1 MGQDNAELIA
11 EARSVL
17 ADMETRQE
25 YDDCFARVVEAL
37 ERVTPRVVTEVA
49 ELDALPDGGWEY
61 GHGRQLPDK
70 SGYFVPRSGVV
81 RDGDIPLKRRKAG
94 SWIPA
99 TVLFTPTGE
108 ETE

>member
-25 YDDCFARVVEAL
+25 YDDCFARVVDAL
-37 ERVTPRVVTEVA
+37 ERVTPREVTTVA
-49 ELDALPDGGWEY
+49 ELNALPDGAVIRW
-61 GHGRQLPDK
+61 D
-70 SGYFVPRSGVV
+70 SGVDFV
-81 RDGDIPLKRRKAG
+81 TAERYYRLWMPAGTDGTLDSADITL
-94 SWIPA
+94 PA
-99 TVLFTPTGE
+99 TVLFTPTGK